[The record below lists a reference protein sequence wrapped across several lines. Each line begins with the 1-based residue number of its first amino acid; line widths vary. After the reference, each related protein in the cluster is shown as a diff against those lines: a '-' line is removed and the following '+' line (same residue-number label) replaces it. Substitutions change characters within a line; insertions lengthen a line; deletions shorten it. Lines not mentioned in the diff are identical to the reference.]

1 MVEALRLFAGV
12 DAGASHTTA
21 VVGDQQGAIL
31 ARRRGGPG
39 NLLPG
44 QAQQRAREIGR
55 LIEASV
61 QQAGGV
67 PPVESAVVGAAG
79 AGRERER
86 QDLER
91 ELAALGVARR
101 VSVVTDAAAALESA
115 FPGQFGIVLLA
126 GTGSIALGRDSQ
138 GRVYRVGGWG
148 WQFGDEGSGY
158 ALARAALAAVFRAAD
173 GRGPDTR
180 LTRLLPEACG
190 VTTVEDLAAWAR
202 ERQPGEIAALAAR
215 VCEAARE
222 DPVAA
227 LLAQG
232 AAAELAHQV
241 DTLLRRLSNPRI
253 PVALSGG
260 LLSGESPVRQTLVA
274 LLSAK
279 KPPVNLVE
287 AEVDPARGALFLAI
301 AQRD

>member
-21 VVGDQQGAIL
+21 VVGDESGTIL
-31 ARRRGGPG
+31 TRRREGPG

-44 QAQQRAREIGR
+44 KAPRRAREIGQ
-55 LIEASV
+55 LVEASLEEV
-61 QQAGGV
+61 GQA
-67 PPVESAVVGAAG
+67 PPVESLVVGAAG
-79 AGRERER
+79 AGRQGDR

-91 ELAALGVARR
+91 ELAAVGVARR
-101 VSVVTDAAAALESA
+101 VRVVTDAAAALESA
-115 FPGQFGIVLLA
+115 FPGNPGIVLLA

-138 GRVYRVGGWG
+138 GNVYRVGGWG
-148 WQFGDEGSGY
+148 WQFGDEGSSY

-180 LTRLLPEACG
+180 LTQLLLAACG
-190 VTTVEDLAAWAR
+190 VTTVDDLAAWAR
-202 ERQPGEIAALAAR
+202 ERQPGEIAALAPQ
-215 VCEAARE
+215 VCRAARE

-232 AAAELAHQV
+232 AAKELAHQV
-241 DTLLRRLSNPRI
+241 DTLLRKLANPGI

-260 LLSGESPVRQTLVA
+260 LLSGNSPVRQTLVA
-274 LLSAK
+274 LLSAR

-287 AEVDPARGALFLAI
+287 ADVDPARGALVLAI
-301 AQRD
+301 AECH